1 MFASELVGLLL
12 ALAATVAVTML
23 LDTSALANW
32 VARNRHAKI
41 DEAIV
46 VGFVFVCLFGL
57 VAVRRW
63 LGASWRLTTFQQ
75 TTAPTAAATPERL
88 RASFR
93 RDLVGVAVA
102 LVLAVVAVAV
112 LDTGELAMWIARQ
125 SHTRVDEAIVS
136 AFMLMAGLSVFS
148 IRRWLELSDELLRS
162 QELQRRT
169 TALNRE
175 ITTLGELSDLLQS
188 CRSTG
193 EAHALVTDRARVL
206 FPGSS
211 GALCVTN
218 HSRNLVDAVATWG
231 APALAEPFFAPDDC
245 WALRRGR
252 LHVFDGES
260 VSCAHMGS
268 ARPGRA
274 LCVPMMAHGETIGLL
289 YVEGVDAGAWSES
302 ERRLARTL
310 GEQAA
315 LALANLTLR
324 ETLRLQSV
332 RDPLTGLHNRRY
344 LEESL
349 EREIQRAARRSTPVG
364 VMMIDLDHF
373 KRLND
378 TFGHDAGD
386 AMLCAFAD
394 LFRGRFRGEDI
405 VCRYGGEEFTVLLP
419 ETTLERALER
429 AEELRAAAA
438 EARPSGPVQPL
449 DPVTLSI
456 GVASYPQHGD
466 TGAALLSAA
475 DAALY
480 RAKTA
485 GRDRVVAAE

>member
-1 MFASELVGLLL
+1 
-12 ALAATVAVTML
+12 
-23 LDTSALANW
+23 
-32 VARNRHAKI
+32 
-41 DEAIV
+41 
-46 VGFVFVCLFGL
+46 
-57 VAVRRW
+57 
-63 LGASWRLTTFQQ
+63 
-75 TTAPTAAATPERL
+75 
-88 RASFR
+88 
-93 RDLVGVAVA
+93 
-102 LVLAVVAVAV
+102 
-112 LDTGELAMWIARQ
+112 
-125 SHTRVDEAIVS
+125 
-136 AFMLMAGLSVFS
+136 
-148 IRRWLELSDELLRS
+148 
-162 QELQRRT
+162 
-169 TALNRE
+169 
-175 ITTLGELSDLLQS
+175 
-188 CRSTG
+188 
-193 EAHALVTDRARVL
+193 
-206 FPGSS
+206 
-211 GALCVTN
+211 
-218 HSRNLVDAVATWG
+218 
-231 APALAEPFFAPDDC
+231 
-245 WALRRGR
+245 
-252 LHVFDGES
+252 
-260 VSCAHMGS
+260 
-268 ARPGRA
+268 
-274 LCVPMMAHGETIGLL
+274 MMAHGETIGLL
-289 YVEGVDAGAWSES
+289 YVEGADAGAWSES

>member
-1 MFASELVGLLL
+1 
-12 ALAATVAVTML
+12 ML
-23 LDTSALANW
+23 LDTSVLARW
-32 VARNRHAKI
+32 VARNRHAKV

-46 VGFVFVCLFGL
+46 VGFVFVCLFGI

-63 LGASWRLTTFQQ
+63 LGASWRLSAFHRSLL
-75 TTAPTAAATPERL
+75 PSPAATPERL

-93 RDLVGVAVA
+93 RDLVGVAIA
-102 LVLAVVAVAV
+102 LVLAVVAVAA
-112 LDTGELAMWIARQ
+112 LDTGDLAAWIAQQ

-136 AFMLMAGLSVFS
+136 AFMLMAGLSFFS

-162 QELQRRT
+162 QELQQRT

-175 ITTLGELSDLLQS
+175 ITTIGELSDLLQS
-188 CRSTG
+188 CRSTE
-193 EAHALVTDRARVL
+193 EAQALVTERARTL
-206 FPGSS
+206 FPDSS
-211 GALCVTN
+211 GALCITN

-231 APALAEPFFAPDDC
+231 TPALAESFFSPDDC

-252 LHVFDGES
+252 IHVFDGQS
-260 VSCAHMGS
+260 VSCAHIAE
-268 ARPGRA
+268 ARPARA
-274 LCVPMMAHGETIGLL
+274 LCVPMMAHGETLGLL
-289 YVEGVDAGAWSES
+289 YVEGGVAEPWSDS

-310 GEQAA
+310 AEQAA

-324 ETLRLQSV
+324 EKLRLQSV

-349 EREIQRAARRSTPVG
+349 EREIQRAERRSTSVG
-364 VMMIDLDHF
+364 VLMIDLDHF

-386 AMLCAFAD
+386 TMLCALAD
-394 LFRGRFRGEDI
+394 LFRTRFRGEDI
-405 VCRYGGEEFTVLLP
+405 VCRYGGEEFTILLP
-419 ETTLERALER
+419 ETSLARAQER

-438 EARPSGPVQPL
+438 EARPPGQNPPI

-456 GVASYPQHGD
+456 GVACYPQHGD
-466 TGAALLSAA
+466 TGAALLHAA

-480 RAKTA
+480 RAKA
-485 GRDRVVAAE
+485 QGRDRVVMAA